1 MTGYDSKYTGP
12 SWQQIIASGLDG
24 GDIQAPIDDPIGRPG
39 YWSGALR
46 SQGVGEEDDGDGHT
60 HSAGDTELLY
70 YFHKDHLGSSMLL
83 TAP

>member
-12 SWQQIIASGLDG
+12 SWQQIMASGLDG

-46 SQGVGEEDDGDGHT
+46 SQGVGEEDDGDLCET
-60 HSAGDTELLY
+60 LY
-70 YFHKDHLGSSMLL
+70 NQQYVQLFQH
-83 TAP
+83 